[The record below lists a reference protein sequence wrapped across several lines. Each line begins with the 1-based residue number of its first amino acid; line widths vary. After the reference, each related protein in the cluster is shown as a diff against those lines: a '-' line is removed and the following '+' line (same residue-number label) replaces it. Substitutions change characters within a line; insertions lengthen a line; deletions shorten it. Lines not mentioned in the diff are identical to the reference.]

1 MSTSPT
7 PTSEPADRKVV
18 IQGLEKQLRN
28 TSRATRPYEYAAVSY
43 RLGLAYA
50 ESPLGSPQE
59 GLRKALA
66 CFEEAAAI
74 FDPRYDPTEH
84 ARVLN
89 AAGAAHRS
97 LGNRTKAASL
107 FEQAADLL
115 EGKDRDGE
123 RAAALNN
130 VGLVRTEVGEPERAV
145 EAFDLAADLFD
156 TTTADGRR
164 GRVATLHNRGQA
176 HASQGTEEGLEAAL
190 ADYEEARSDLDADD
204 APYHYGLIHHSI
216 GVTCSALASMH
227 APRAGSGVTAT
238 PDTADAETEAAEAEV
253 RRQFLGEAIR
263 AFTES
268 LEIFTRVAFPYQHAL
283 AKHNLALAYAA
294 LGGVTH
300 LRRALASAEDAV
312 AMLDTRLHADAWRQA
327 FATLERIEKEL
338 GVLAPGMSRTAH
350 FVNLAADLRRDD
362 RADVVKERLF
372 RLYAQ
377 PDHGRVPLTEFSVA
391 TAALGEGRARGIIE
405 AELSL
410 MMEMNQEVQQVSL
423 LAIWDAHRQLEGE
436 AREIA
441 DGELDQAIGDALGG
455 PQRVFVRD
463 FLYERGWER
472 PG

>member
-1 MSTSPT
+1 MATSTTS
-7 PTSEPADRKVV
+7 TSEPADRKAV

-28 TSRATRPYEYAAVSY
+28 TSRASRPYEYAAVSY

-89 AAGAAHRS
+89 AAGSAHRS
-97 LGNRTKAASL
+97 LGNRTKAVSL
-107 FEQAADLL
+107 FEQAAELL

-130 VGLVRTEVGEPERAV
+130 VGLVRTELGEPDRAV

-204 APYHYGLIHHSI
+204 APYHYGLVHHSI

-227 APRAGSGVTAT
+227 APPPGADA
-238 PDTADAETEAAEAEV
+238 PDAETAAAEAEV

-263 AFTES
+263 GFDES
-268 LEIFTRVAFPYQHAL
+268 LQIFTRVAFPYQHAL

-294 LGGVTH
+294 LGGVTN

-312 AMLDTRLHADAWRQA
+312 AILDTRLHADAWRQA
-327 FATLERIEKEL
+327 FATLERIEKAL
-338 GVLAPGMSRTAH
+338 GAVAPPMSRTAH

-362 RADVVKERLF
+362 RMELVKERLF
-372 RLYAQ
+372 RLYAL
-377 PDHGRVPLTEFSVA
+377 PDHGRVPLTELAVA
-391 TAALGEGRARGIIE
+391 TASLGEGRARGIIE

-410 MMEMNQEVQQVSL
+410 MMEMPKDVQEVNL

-436 AREIA
+436 ARELA
-441 DGELDQAIGDALGG
+441 DAELDQAIGDALGG

-463 FLYERGWER
+463 FLYARGWER